1 MEQNQEKKFVCKYCN
16 KGYPCGKSLGGHIR
30 THMNNENCAEM
41 SLNKLVSTTNPT
53 YDLRRKN
60 PKKSK
65 RFCDE
70 SGNGTLLRQ
79 MICKECGKGF
89 QSLKALCG
97 HMACHSE
104 KQRVFQFQRFEDHW
118 DSQSDAETSTAP
130 TPSKRRRSKRIKCK
144 TSNSSVPIPNG
155 SSSLSEIEDQQEQ
168 EEVAVC
174 LMMLSRDCSG
184 CKKGLNSVVLEAKSC
199 NTDARISVKKQRE
212 TKLKSAESGP
222 CSENSDSGFFRS
234 GSGAEDLSKFKCLS
248 NGKSEKKLGSKRNK
262 GHECPFCFRVF
273 KSGQALGGH
282 KRSHFVGGSVDTTL
296 VIKQDSPEMPL
307 PALIDLNLPAPVEED
322 AICSV

>member
-30 THMNNENCAEM
+30 THMNNENCAEADGRAEISM
-41 SLNKLVSTTNPT
+41 NKLVSTTNPP
-53 YDLRRKN
+53 YDLRGN

-65 RFCDE
+65 RFSDE
-70 SGNGTLLRQ
+70 SGNGTLLRE

-104 KQRVFQFQRFEDHW
+104 KERVFQRFEDHW
-118 DSQSDAETSTAP
+118 DSQSDTETSAAP
-130 TPSKRRRSKRIKCK
+130 TPSRRRRSKRIRCK
-144 TSNSSVPIPNG
+144 TSNNSVSAANG
-155 SSSLSEIEDQQEQ
+155 SSSVSEIEDQHEQ
-168 EEVAVC
+168 EEVAMC
-174 LMMLSRDCSG
+174 LMMLSRDSSDN
-184 CKKGLNSVVLEAKSC
+184 NSVILEDKSS
-199 NTDARISVKKQRE
+199 NIDVRITFKKQRE
-212 TKLKSAESGP
+212 TKLKS
-222 CSENSDSGFFRS
+222 
-234 GSGAEDLSKFKCLS
+234 GSGAKDLRKFKCLS
-248 NGKSEKKLGSKRNK
+248 NGNPEKKKGSKRNK

-282 KRSHFVGGSVDTTL
+282 KRSHFVGGSEDTTL
-296 VIKQDSPEMPL
+296 VTKQDSPEMPL

-322 AICSV
+322 AVYSV